1 MAKIYARKYLMA
13 DVIIQKKNEVYL
25 SVECEPHIKYELSEY
40 FTFDVPNAK
49 FMPQYKNRLW
59 DGKIRLFSP
68 HEGLIYVGLY
78 DYLVEWLCIRGYTYL
93 DKDNKFYGMP
103 KDSNQEITP
112 EGLVDYVKTLGI
124 PFKVRDYQYKAIYE
138 ALRNHRK
145 LLLSPTASGKSLMI
159 YCIVR
164 YYTDKGM
171 NVLIITPTTSLVEQ
185 LSKDFQDYGWGDDAH
200 KIYAGKI
207 KQTNKNVTITTWQ
220 SIYKLSKA
228 FFEKYDVVIGDEAH
242 QFKAKSLMS
251 IMTKLHNC
259 KFRIG
264 FTGTLDG
271 SSTNQL
277 VLEGL
282 FGPVNKVIKTKKL
295 IDKGYL
301 SNLKINILL
310 LQHGYSSFESYQE
323 EIDYICRHERRNNY
337 IKKLAINQEGNTLI
351 LFAMVE
357 KHGKILHEII
367 NSDVD
372 EERKVF
378 FVYGGVDTEE
388 RELIRKLTEEES
400 NAIIIASYGTFSTGI
415 NIRNLHNIIFASP
428 SKSRVRNL
436 QSIGRVLRKGENKSK
451 AKLFDIADDFSKG
464 EKRNYTLN
472 HLVERIKTYSEEN
485 FEYEII
491 PVNFKQNENE

>member
-1 MAKIYARKYLMA
+1 MTDI
-13 DVIIQKKNEVYL
+13 IIQKKNEVYL
-25 SVECEPHIKYELSEY
+25 SVECEPHIKYELAEY

-49 FMPQYKNRLW
+49 FMPQFKNKLW

-68 HEGLIYVGLY
+68 AEGLIYVGLY
-78 DYLVEWLCIRGYTYL
+78 DYLTEWICHKGYTFL
-93 DKDNKFYGMP
+93 DKDNPYYGMP

-112 EGLVDYVKTLGI
+112 EGLVDYTKTLGI

-138 ALRNHRK
+138 ALRNNRK

-164 YYTDKGM
+164 YYIDKNL

-185 LSKDFQDYGWGDDAH
+185 LSKDFQDYGWSEEVH
-200 KIYAGKI
+200 KIYAGKS
-207 KQTNKNVTITTWQ
+207 KQSTNPVTITTWQ
-220 SIYKLSKA
+220 SIYKLPKA
-228 FFEKYDVVIGDEAH
+228 FFEKFDVVIGDEAH
-242 QFKAKSLMS
+242 QFKAKSLVS

-259 KFRIG
+259 KYRIG

-271 SSTNQL
+271 SNTNKL

-282 FGPVNKVIKTKKL
+282 FGPINKVVKTKNL

-301 SNLKINILL
+301 SSLKINILL

-323 EIDYICRHERRNNY
+323 ELDYICRHERRNIY

-357 KHGKILHEII
+357 KHGRILYDLI
-367 NSDVD
+367 NNDVGN
-372 EERKVF
+372 ERKVF

-388 RELIRKLTEEES
+388 RELIREITEKEN
-400 NAIIIASYGTFSTGI
+400 NAIIVASYGTFSTGI

-428 SKSRVRNL
+428 SKSRIRNL

-451 AKLFDIADDFSKG
+451 SKLFDIADDFSKG

-491 PVNFKQNENE
+491 PVNFKPKENE

>member
-1 MAKIYARKYLMA
+1 MA

-25 SVECEPHIKYELSEY
+25 TVECEPHIKYELSEY
-40 FTFDVPNAK
+40 FTFEVPGAK
-49 FMPQYKNRLW
+49 FMPQYKNKLW
-59 DGKIRLFSP
+59 DGKIKLFSP
-68 HEGLIYVGLY
+68 YEGTIYVGLY
-78 DYLVEWLCIRGYTYL
+78 DYLTEWLCSRSYTYI

-103 KDSNQEITP
+103 KDSNQHITP
-112 EGLVDYVKTLGI
+112 EGLVDYVKSLNI

-138 ALRNHRK
+138 ALRNNRK

-159 YCIVR
+159 YCIMR
-164 YYTDKGM
+164 YYVDRDM

-185 LSKDFQDYGWGDDAH
+185 LSKDFQEYGWGDDTH
-200 KIYAGKI
+200 KIYAGKS
-207 KQTNKNVTITTWQ
+207 KQTSKQVTVTTWQ
-220 SIYKLSKA
+220 SIFRLPKS

-242 QFKAKSLMS
+242 QFKAKSLVT

-259 KFRIG
+259 KYRIG

-271 SSTNQL
+271 SNTNQL

-301 SNLKINILL
+301 SNLKINVLL
-310 LQHGYSSFESYQE
+310 LNHGHVQFESYQKE
-323 EIDYICRHERRNNY
+323 LDYICRSERRNNY
-337 IKKLAINQEGNTLI
+337 IKNLAIDQDGNTLI

-367 NSDVD
+367 NSDVGD
-372 EERKVF
+372 NRKVF

-415 NIRNLHNIIFASP
+415 NIRNLHNVIFASP

-464 EKRNYTLN
+464 EKKNYTLN

-491 PVNFKQNENE
+491 PVNFTRKEHE

>member
-1 MAKIYARKYLMA
+1 MA
-13 DVIIQKKNEVYL
+13 DVIIQKKNEVHL
-25 SVECEPHIKYELSEY
+25 TVECEPHIKYELAEY

-49 FMPQYKNRLW
+49 FMPHYKNKVW

-68 HEGLIYVGLY
+68 FEGRLYVGLY
-78 DYLVEWLCIRGYTYL
+78 DYLVEWICSRGYTYI
-93 DKDNKFYGMP
+93 DKENQFYGMP
-103 KDSNQEITP
+103 KDSNPEITP

-138 ALRNHRK
+138 ALRNNRK

-159 YCIVR
+159 YCIMR
-164 YYTDKGM
+164 YYVDKNL

-185 LSKDFQDYGWGDDAH
+185 ISKDFKEYGWGDDTH
-200 KIYAGKI
+200 KIYSGKS
-207 KQTNKNVTITTWQ
+207 KQTSKSVTVTTWQ
-220 SIYKLSKA
+220 SIYKLPKN

-242 QFKAKSLMS
+242 QFKAKSLTG
-251 IMTKLHNC
+251 IMEKLHNC
-259 KFRIG
+259 KYRIG

-271 SSTNQL
+271 SNTNKL
-277 VLEGL
+277 VLEGV
-282 FGPVNKVIKTKKL
+282 FGPVNKVVKTKKL

-310 LQHGYSSFESYQE
+310 LQHGHVEFESYQE
-323 EIDYICRHERRNNY
+323 ELDYICRHERRNNY
-337 IKKLAINQEGNTLI
+337 IKNLAINQEGNTLI

-357 KHGKILHEII
+357 KHGRVLYDII
-367 NSDVD
+367 NSDVGKD
-372 EERKVF
+372 RKVF

-388 RELIRKLTEEES
+388 RELIRKLTEEETD
-400 NAIIIASYGTFSTGI
+400 AIIIASYGTFSTGI
-415 NIRNLHNIIFASP
+415 NIRNLHNVIFASP
-428 SKSRVRNL
+428 GKSRIRNL

-464 EKRNYTLN
+464 DKRNYTLN

-491 PVNFKQNENE
+491 PVNFKRKET